1 MKNIAYDGEVL
12 NIYVKYGESLGK
24 YFISLTHSCISTL
37 KRSKN
42 GNMRGNDDIKTK
54 T

>member
-24 YFISLTHSCISTL
+24 YFISLTHSCISIP
-37 KRSKN
+37 KRRQKRQHE
-42 GNMRGNDDIKTK
+42 GKR
-54 T
+54 